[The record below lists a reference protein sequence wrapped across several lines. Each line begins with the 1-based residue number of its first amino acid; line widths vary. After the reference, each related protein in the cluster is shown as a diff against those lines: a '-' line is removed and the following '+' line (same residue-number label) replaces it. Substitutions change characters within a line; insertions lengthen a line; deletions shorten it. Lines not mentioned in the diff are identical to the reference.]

1 MTDSDPFDVEEL
13 TDEQIDRVLHSRGFQ
28 RMLAYQRLADGI
40 SVLEEQDDIY
50 EGMITSITHRHSELT
65 LESSTRE
72 VLDLFA
78 YEVEMF
84 TEPMTESD
92 TEHEIT
98 SDELEDL
105 FG

>member
-28 RMLAYQRLADGI
+28 KMLAYQRLSEGVEVLAEQDGI
-40 SVLEEQDDIY
+40 YESMVSTITAKHSSVSTEDSVRQVLE
-50 EGMITSITHRHSELT
+50 LF
-65 LESSTRE
+65 RE
-72 VLDLFA
+72 
-78 YEVEMF
+78 EVETF
-84 TEPMTESD
+84 TDPLTEPD
-92 TEHEIT
+92 TEHETT